1 MLVGFYIHSLALI
14 ADAFHYLNDFLSF
27 MVALVA
33 VLIAERGHDHQ
44 QLSFGWQRAQLLGAF
59 FNGVFLSALGLSIF
73 LQSIERFI
81 ALQKVEN
88 PKYMLTVG
96 CVGFLL
102 NVISALFLH
111 EHGHGPPPEV
121 LEEYGR
127 TEPDQR
133 DSIHLTPR
141 GAHHEHRHKI
151 SDSGV
156 EHHHDLGMMSVLV
169 HIAGDALNNIG
180 VVLAAVIMWQ
190 THYAG
195 RYYADPAVSMGIS
208 IMILFLAI
216 PPGEYNNYSA

>member
-1 MLVGFYIHSLALI
+1 M
-14 ADAFHYLNDFLSF
+14 
-27 MVALVA
+27 ALVA
-33 VLIAERGHDHQ
+33 VLIAERGYDHH

-59 FNGVFLSALGLSIF
+59 FNGVFLSALGISIF

-88 PKYMLTVG
+88 AKYMLIVG
-96 CVGFLL
+96 CVGFML

-111 EHGHGPPPEV
+111 EHGHGPSPEV
-121 LEEYGR
+121 LEEYDR
-127 TEPDQR
+127 TEFDLQNAV
-133 DSIHLTPR
+133 DSVQLTSR

-151 SDSGV
+151 SDSGA

-195 RYYADPAVSMGIS
+195 RYYADPAVSMGIA
-208 IMILFLAI
+208 IMIIFLAI
-216 PPGEYNNYSA
+216 PQGEYNNYSAQR